1 MTQREFYIAIE
12 NGTEITAELK
22 EQATKLREALDAKNA
37 QKSAKARLK
46 NEAEN
51 APIIESILTYLE
63 GKANVTASEI
73 AKAVDV
79 STQKVTA
86 LCKKLVIANR
96 LTATGVKVKG
106 GRMCIGYTLT
116 DE

>member
-22 EQATKLREALDAKNA
+22 EQATKLRETLDAKNA

-46 NEAEN
+46 NETEN
-51 APIIESILTYLE
+51 APIIENFLAYLE
-63 GKANVTASEI
+63 DKADVTASEI

-79 STQKVTA
+79 STQKVSA
-86 LCKKLVIANR
+86 LCKKLVVANR
-96 LTATGVKVKG
+96 LVTTEVKVKG
-106 GRMCIGYTLT
+106 GRKCIGYTIA